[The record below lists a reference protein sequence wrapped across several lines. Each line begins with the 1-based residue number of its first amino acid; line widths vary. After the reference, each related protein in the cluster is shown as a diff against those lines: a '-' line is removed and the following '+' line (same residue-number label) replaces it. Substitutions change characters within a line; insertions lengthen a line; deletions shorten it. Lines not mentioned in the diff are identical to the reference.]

1 MNSFLRLLRYA
12 KPYKGRLA
20 WAVLAMVV
28 YAVAS
33 ALVINLIRPI
43 LDHLLP
49 NRQGL
54 RTIAVALIAL
64 YFVKGVGSYFS
75 GYLMEDVGQRVVM
88 DLRDRLYGH
97 ILGQSATFFTRHTT
111 GQLLSRVSNDVGQ
124 VQRAVSE
131 TAGDLLRE
139 SLALVGYAVILLW
152 IDARLAI
159 VCLTG
164 APIVIYPLVRLGQR
178 IRRTA
183 RRSQEAQ
190 EVMSHVGAE
199 TFSAHRIVKAF
210 GAEEREAGRFRD
222 TLRHL
227 YRTNMR
233 VVRALSLMP
242 PFMELLGGIG
252 MAGALWYGSEQIATG
267 RLSTGEF
274 TAFLAALLM
283 MYAPAK
289 KLSRVNANL
298 QQAIAACDRIF
309 EMMDTHTEVAELPDA
324 QPMPAF
330 SSALEFRDVSFAY
343 EEAHPRPILRNIS
356 LTVPAGQMVAI
367 VGRSGAG
374 KTTLVNLIP
383 RFFDVSA
390 GSILIDGRDIRGVT
404 LKSLRSQIG
413 IVTQETVLFDDTIAN
428 NIAYGS
434 LRASSGEIE
443 AVARTAHAHEFI
455 ATLPEGYQSRIA
467 ERGQKLSGGQRQRLA
482 IARALLKNAP
492 ILILDEATS
501 ALDAEAELL
510 VQDALATLM
519 LNRTS
524 FVIAH
529 RLSTIMRADSII
541 VLEQGRIVETGR
553 HDDLLGAGGV
563 YAALYKMQML
573 EPRQE
578 TAANDLEQGVR
589 ATAIER

>member
-1 MNSFLRLLRYA
+1 MNSLFRLLRYA
-12 KPYKGRLA
+12 TPYKGRVA

-28 YAVAS
+28 YAIAS
-33 ALVINLIRPI
+33 AWVIFLIKPI
-43 LDHLLP
+43 LDELLP
-49 NRQGL
+49 NREGL
-54 RTIAVALIAL
+54 RSIALALVAL
-64 YFVKGVGSYFS
+64 YFAKGLGSYFS

-88 DLRDRLYGH
+88 DLRDQLYGH
-97 ILGQSATFFTRHTT
+97 ILGQSASFFSHNTT

-139 SLALVGYAVILLW
+139 SLALVGYAAILFW

-164 APIVIYPLVRLGQR
+164 APILVYPLVRLGQR
-178 IRRTA
+178 VRRTA

-199 TFSAHRIVKAF
+199 TFAAHRIVKAF
-210 GAEEREAGRFRD
+210 GAEEREAGRFRAA
-222 TLRHL
+222 LLHL

-242 PFMELLGGIG
+242 PSMELLGGIG
-252 MAGALWYGSEQIATG
+252 MAGALWYGSEEIAAG
-267 RLSTGEF
+267 RLTTGQF
-274 TAFLAALLM
+274 TSFLAALLM

-298 QQAIAACDRIF
+298 QQAIAAGDRIF
-309 EMMDTHTEVAELPDA
+309 EMMDTHTEVPESRGARVMAP
-324 QPMPAF
+324 F
-330 SSALEFRDVSFAY
+330 SSAIEFRDVSFAY
-343 EEAHPRPILRNIS
+343 EETHPRAILRNIS
-356 LTVPAGQMVAI
+356 FTVSAGQMVAI

-383 RFFDVSA
+383 RFFDVSGGA
-390 GSILIDGRDIRGVT
+390 VLIDGEDIRELT
-404 LKSLRSQIG
+404 LRSLRAQIG

-428 NIAYGS
+428 NIAYGAV
-434 LRASSGEIE
+434 RANPAEIE
-443 AVARTAHAHEFI
+443 AAARSAHAHEFI
-455 ATLPEGYQSRIA
+455 AALPDRYETRIG
-467 ERGQKLSGGQRQRLA
+467 ERGQKLSGGQRQRIA

-501 ALDAEAELL
+501 ALDTEAELL
-510 VQDALATLM
+510 VQEALATLM

-529 RLSTIMRADSII
+529 RLSTIMRADAI
-541 VLEQGRIVETGR
+541 VVVERGRIVEIGR
-553 HDDLLGAGGV
+553 HDELLGCEGV
-563 YAALYKMQML
+563 YASLYKMQLL
-573 EPRQE
+573 EPRRDPAVDE
-578 TAANDLEQGVR
+578 LPAARGVG
-589 ATAIER
+589 AKK